1 MDFLPIIRMFSYLL
15 IIFLSLGLVRRHYSF
30 VLIGNIIVSTFL
42 LFNAITYVMG
52 MLDDPPFQWGL
63 TLVVI
68 LWAILHFLEL
78 VKKPHTER

>member
-15 IIFLSLGLVRRHYSF
+15 IIFLSLGLVRKCYSF

-42 LFNAITYVMG
+42 LYNAIVSIMTV
-52 MLDDPPFQWGL
+52 PKTQPFEWGL

-68 LWAILHFLEL
+68 LWAILHFLEII
-78 VKKPHTER
+78 KKTHAE